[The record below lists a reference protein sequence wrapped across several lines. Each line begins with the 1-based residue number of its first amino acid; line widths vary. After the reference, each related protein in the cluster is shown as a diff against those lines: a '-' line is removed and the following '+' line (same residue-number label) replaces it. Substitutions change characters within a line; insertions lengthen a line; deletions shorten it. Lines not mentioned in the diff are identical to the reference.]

1 MNHPTIIV
9 ENKKFVL
16 LPNEEYLDLLQDIAD
31 LKKVFA
37 RKNKSSMEAN
47 SFFNVLKRKLIKK

>member
-37 RKNKSSMEAN
+37 RKNESSIEAN
-47 SFFNVLKRKLIKK
+47 SFFNVLKRKLIKR

>member
-16 LPNEEYLDLLQDIAD
+16 LPNEGYLDLLQYIAD

-37 RKNKSSMEAN
+37 KIYESLIEAN

>member
-16 LPNEEYLDLLQDIAD
+16 LPNEKYLDLLQDIAD

-37 RKNKSSMEAN
+37 KIYESLIEAN

>member
-16 LPNEEYLDLLQDIAD
+16 LPNEGYLDLLQYIAD

-37 RKNKSSMEAN
+37 KKNESLIEAN